1 VDGKHYTGVAQL
13 PTQQLLQQHKLPLV
27 RHCLPLHTPLLLL
40 LLRPCCSTSLTLPLL
55 LQQQLV
61 NIDG

>member
-1 VDGKHYTGVAQL
+1 
-13 PTQQLLQQHKLPLV
+13 
-27 RHCLPLHTPLLLL
+27 LLLL